1 MKWIEET
8 VVEILGD
15 EKKTQKRVCE
25 DLERLYGIEMDT
37 RTLRKVYENIR
48 EHFANK
54 DINFTILACK
64 EGNYVSY
71 DFEAIK
77 KDNEASRRTA
87 FAILKNAYARDKRIR
102 LDDQLTF
109 AKYIEEL
116 ERESIGG

>member
-15 EKKTQKRVCE
+15 EKKSQNRVCE
-25 DLERLYGIEMDT
+25 DLERLYGVTMNT
-37 RTLRKVYENIR
+37 RSLRKVYESIR
-48 EHFANK
+48 EQFADK
-54 DINFTILACK
+54 EIDFTILACA

-109 AKYIEEL
+109 SKYIEEL
-116 ERESIGG
+116 ERESLGD

>member
-1 MKWIEET
+1 MN
-8 VVEILGD
+8 
-15 EKKTQKRVCE
+15 
-25 DLERLYGIEMDT
+25 T
-37 RTLRKVYENIR
+37 RSLRKVYESIR
-48 EHFANK
+48 EQFADK
-54 DINFTILACK
+54 EIDFTILACA

-109 AKYIEEL
+109 SKYIEEL
-116 ERESIGG
+116 ERESLGD